1 MRLKF
6 TTRFISKIFK
16 LKVYG
21 IEVIRK
27 ILDPERGSKNCSAD
41 VTLTKLDGIPIIG
54 NLHCVE
60 KLCSSAQE
68 KTREQLERVLK

>member
-1 MRLKF
+1 MKF
-6 TTRFISKIFK
+6 TTRFISKIFR

-27 ILDPERGSKNCSAD
+27 ILDPKRGSKNRSTD
-41 VTLTKLDGIPIIG
+41 VTLTKLDGIPVIG
-54 NLHCVE
+54 NHRCVE